1 LWFKLIFSN
10 LLERI
15 KPKAMKKFPKLALVL
30 ATFGML
36 FSSIAE
42 AQSLTNREG
51 GYNPIQSLNFLAVKQ
66 TSPTYRAGYLP
77 QKFSLPEFN
86 QDTTLV
92 YQIITRDGNEF
103 IGTIIEQDAQKIIM
117 QTEALGVITIQK
129 LNIKNIKLI
138 DGGKVRD
145 GAYWEDHM
153 QSTRHFWS
161 PNGYGLKKGEA
172 YYQNVWIFFNQISV
186 GVTDNILLGGGMI
199 PAFLIAGSPTPV
211 WFTPKVSFPLVKN
224 KINVGGGGLF
234 ATVLGEPDTNF
245 GIVYGTTTFGPRDKN
260 VTLGV
265 GYGYGNS
272 TWATQPTFTLSYIS
286 RVGRKGYFIS
296 ENYLINIDGDYLFLG
311 MIGGRSMLGKGNV
324 GLDYG
329 LVVPIAKYM
338 DNFVAIPWLGITVPF
353 GQNN

>member
-1 LWFKLIFSN
+1 
-10 LLERI
+10 
-15 KPKAMKKFPKLALVL
+15 MKISLKFAFVL
-30 ATFGML
+30 MTCGML
-36 FSSIAE
+36 FSSISE
-42 AQSLTNREG
+42 AQSLTNGER
-51 GYNPIQSLNFLAVKQ
+51 GYNSINKFNNLAVRP
-66 TSPTYRAGYLP
+66 TSADYRVGYLP
-77 QKFSLPEFN
+77 LKFSLPEIS
-86 QDTTLV
+86 QDTSLV
-92 YQIITRDGNEF
+92 YQIITVDGNEF
-103 IGTIIEQDAQKIIM
+103 IGTIIEQDAQQIIM
-117 QTEALGVITIQK
+117 KTENLGVITIQK
-129 LNIKNIKLI
+129 IKIKKIKLI
-138 DGGKVRD
+138 DSGKVRD
-145 GAYWEDHM
+145 GTYWQDHM

-211 WFTPKVSFPLVKN
+211 WFTPKVSFPLVKD

-245 GIVYGTTTFGPRDKN
+245 GIVYSTATFGPRDKN

-265 GYGYGNS
+265 GYGYGNNS
-272 TWATQPTFTLSYIS
+272 WATQPTFTLSYIS

-296 ENYLINIDGDYLFLG
+296 ENYLINVDGAYLFLG

-329 LVVPIAKYM
+329 LVVPIAM
-338 DNFVAIPWLGITVPF
+338 DIGTFIAIPWLGVTVPI
-353 GQNN
+353 GQN